1 MAVIGVRGLHI
12 DALMPACAQGA
23 AGNDTRYGVRA
34 CAAPRLKRRLSR
46 NATGTMH
53 DQPARLEVPVM
64 FILRAL
70 LSRSLLPRQ
79 LAALATVVAVATL
92 TFTGCAGWFGGD
104 PVRVNVAGIE
114 PIDSQGLEMRF
125 NVKLRVQN
133 PNESAVSFDGLSLD
147 LELNGKPFASGV
159 SDQSG
164 TVPRYGETVVNV
176 PLTVPAFAA
185 VRQAF
190 AFAGAAQSG
199 QMPYILRGKLAGGL
213 TGTTR
218 FVDQGT
224 LSLPSLGMAL
234 P

>member
-1 MAVIGVRGLHI
+1 MIQA
-12 DALMPACAQGA
+12 ACF
-23 AGNDTRYGVRA
+23 
-34 CAAPRLKRRLSR
+34 
-46 NATGTMH
+46 
-53 DQPARLEVPVM
+53 EVQVM
-64 FILRAL
+64 SFFRAL
-70 LSRSLLPRQ
+70 LLGRSIR
-79 LAALATVVAVATL
+79 LATVLAIVTL
-92 TFTGCAGWFGGD
+92 TLNGCAGLFGGD
-104 PVRVNVAGIE
+104 PLRVNVAGIE
-114 PIDSQGLEMRF
+114 PIDGQGLEMRF

-133 PNESAVSFDGLSLD
+133 PNDSTISFNGVSLD

-159 SDQSG
+159 SDQAGS
-164 TVPRYGETVVNV
+164 VPRFGETVVNV

-199 QMPYILRGKLAGGL
+199 QIPYILRGKLAGGL

-224 LSLPSLGMAL
+224 LSLPSTGMAL

>member
-1 MAVIGVRGLHI
+1 MSL
-12 DALMPACAQGA
+12 
-23 AGNDTRYGVRA
+23 
-34 CAAPRLKRRLSR
+34 
-46 NATGTMH
+46 
-53 DQPARLEVPVM
+53 
-64 FILRAL
+64 FRAL
-70 LSRSLLPRQ
+70 LSRRSASLAFLV
-79 LAALATVVAVATL
+79 AAV
-92 TFTGCAGWFGGD
+92 TFVTPALNGCALFGGD
-104 PVRVNVAGIE
+104 PLRVNVAGID

-133 PNESAVSFDGLSLD
+133 PNDSAVSFNGVSLD

-164 TVPRYGETVVNV
+164 SVPRFGETVVNV

-185 VRQAF
+185 VRQVF

-199 QMPYILRGKLAGGL
+199 QIPYILRGKLAGGL

-224 LSLPSLGMAL
+224 LSLPSPGPVLQ
-234 P
+234 

>member
-1 MAVIGVRGLHI
+1 M
-12 DALMPACAQGA
+12 
-23 AGNDTRYGVRA
+23 
-34 CAAPRLKRRLSR
+34 S
-46 NATGTMH
+46 
-53 DQPARLEVPVM
+53 
-64 FILRAL
+64 FFRAL
-70 LSRSLLPRQ
+70 LSGRTTR
-79 LAALATVVAVATL
+79 LAAIIAFAALTL
-92 TFTGCAGWFGGD
+92 NGCAGLFGGD
-104 PVRVNVAGIE
+104 PLRVNVAGIE

-133 PNESAVSFDGLSLD
+133 PNESAVTYDGVSLD

-164 TVPRYGETVVNV
+164 IVPRFGETVVDV

-199 QMPYILRGKLAGGL
+199 QIPYVLRGRLAGGF
-213 TGTTR
+213 TGGTR

-224 LSLPSLGMAL
+224 LSLPAPGMAL

>member
-1 MAVIGVRGLHI
+1 M
-12 DALMPACAQGA
+12 
-23 AGNDTRYGVRA
+23 
-34 CAAPRLKRRLSR
+34 S
-46 NATGTMH
+46 
-53 DQPARLEVPVM
+53 
-64 FILRAL
+64 FFRAL
-70 LSRSLLPRQ
+70 LCGRCVR
-79 LAALATVVAVATL
+79 LATVFALVTL
-92 TFTGCAGWFGGD
+92 TLNGCAGLFGGD
-104 PVRVNVAGIE
+104 PLRVNVAGIE
-114 PIDSQGLEMRF
+114 PLQGQGLEIRF

-133 PNESAVSFDGLSLD
+133 PNDSAVSFNGVSLD

-159 SDQSG
+159 SDQAGS
-164 TVPRYGETVVNV
+164 VPRFGETVVDV

-199 QMPYILRGKLAGGL
+199 QIPYILRGKLAGGL

-224 LSLPSLGMAL
+224 LSLPSSGMAL

>member
-1 MAVIGVRGLHI
+1 LYV
-12 DALMPACAQGA
+12 GA
-23 AGNDTRYGVRA
+23 TSV
-34 CAAPRLKRRLSR
+34 PRRLTLQLGVVSISGVGA
-46 NATGTMH
+46 NTAAFVQHGPV
-53 DQPARLEVPVM
+53 QCVIQAACFEVQVM
-64 FILRAL
+64 SFFRAL
-70 LSRSLLPRQ
+70 LLGRSIR
-79 LAALATVVAVATL
+79 LATVLAIVTL
-92 TFTGCAGWFGGD
+92 TLNGCAGLFGGD
-104 PVRVNVAGIE
+104 PLRVNVAGIE
-114 PIDSQGLEMRF
+114 PIDGQGLEMRF

-133 PNESAVSFDGLSLD
+133 PNDSTVSFNGVSLD

-159 SDQSG
+159 SDQAG
-164 TVPRYGETVVNV
+164 TVPRFGETVVNV

-199 QMPYILRGKLAGGL
+199 QIPYILRGKLAGGL

-224 LSLPSLGMAL
+224 LSLPSTGMAL

>member
-1 MAVIGVRGLHI
+1 
-12 DALMPACAQGA
+12 MPFF
-23 AGNDTRYGVRA
+23 RV
-34 CAAPRLKRRLSR
+34 
-46 NATGTMH
+46 
-53 DQPARLEVPVM
+53 
-64 FILRAL
+64 L
-70 LSRSLLPRQ
+70 LSRPDARYARYAR
-79 LAALATVVAVATL
+79 LAAILAVITL
-92 TFTGCAGWFGGD
+92 ALNGCAGLFGGD
-104 PVRVNVAGIE
+104 PLRVSVAGIE
-114 PIDSQGLEMRF
+114 PVDVQGLEMRF

-133 PNESAVSFDGLSLD
+133 PNESAVNFDGVSLA

-164 TVPRYGETVVNV
+164 TVPRFGETVVNV

-199 QMPYILRGKLAGGL
+199 QIPYILRGKLAGGL
-213 TGTTR
+213 TSTTR

-224 LSLPSLGMAL
+224 LSLPALGMAL

>member
-1 MAVIGVRGLHI
+1 MTE
-12 DALMPACAQGA
+12 A
-23 AGNDTRYGVRA
+23 A
-34 CAAPRLKRRLSR
+34 SF
-46 NATGTMH
+46 
-53 DQPARLEVPVM
+53 EVQVM
-64 FILRAL
+64 SFFRAL
-70 LSRSLLPRQ
+70 LPGRSVRLATFLA
-79 LAALATVVAVATL
+79 LAALTL
-92 TFTGCAGWFGGD
+92 NGCAGLFGGD

-133 PNESAVSFDGLSLD
+133 PNDSAVSFNGVSLD

-159 SDQSG
+159 SDQVG
-164 TVPRYGETVVNV
+164 TVPRYGETIVNV

-190 AFAGAAQSG
+190 AFVGATESG
-199 QMPYILRGKLAGGL
+199 QIPYILRGKLAGGL

-218 FVDQGT
+218 FIDQGS
-224 LSLPSLGMAL
+224 LSLPSAGMAL